1 MAPHREKTFLL
12 DEQTPITEEAL
23 KNFVDGVLDGTIAP
37 SFKVFNPSTLQM
49 LDCWDRSAACL
60 TLLTVSCSHR
70 LSRMRLPRPTMAP
83 SPSS

>member
-37 SFKVFNPSTLQM
+37 SFKVLNPSTLPM
-49 LDCWDRSAACL
+49 LACWDRSAACL
-60 TLLTVSCSHR
+60 A
-70 LSRMRLPRPTMAP
+70 PTYCVLFA
-83 SPSS
+83 SA